1 MKKNKDI
8 DIEYTKVAER
18 TKKIKGNLKKGELE
32 KAKQKYTDMINEVNE
47 CKGTYKDAM
56 VRELRL
62 EKQEVDE
69 SIQRLKA
76 IQKMI
81 ESATKSYQKVDTSY
95 KKAKM

>member
-56 VRELRL
+56 VRT
-62 EKQEVDE
+62 E
-69 SIQRLKA
+69 SNGIFGILQICRVIKRE
-76 IQKMI
+76 IN
-81 ESATKSYQKVDTSY
+81 
-95 KKAKM
+95 